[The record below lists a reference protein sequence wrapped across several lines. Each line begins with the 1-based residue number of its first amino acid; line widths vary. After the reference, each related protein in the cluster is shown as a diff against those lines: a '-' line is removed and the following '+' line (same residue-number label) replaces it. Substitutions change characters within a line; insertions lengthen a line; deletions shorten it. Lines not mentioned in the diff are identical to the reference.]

1 MTRLP
6 DADTSREY
14 IFSLSEILV
23 EKACDMLEWCWTQ
36 NDKDKVLR
44 LRCSMNIAILM
55 NAGYSDSQ
63 VNIGPEQDDDPD
75 ARFYAKRDIKKDEE
89 ILMDYNIYET
99 SYSKVGLGEI
109 EIE

>member
-1 MTRLP
+1 
-6 DADTSREY
+6 
-14 IFSLSEILV
+14 
-23 EKACDMLEWCWTQ
+23 MLEWCWTQ

-63 VNIGPEQDDDPD
+63 VNVGPEQDDDPD

-89 ILMDYNIYET
+89 ILMDYDIYD
-99 SYSKVGLGEI
+99 SSFSKVGLGEI
-109 EIE
+109 DIE